1 VTDRALLRA
10 ARLTRVA
17 KVGDALAKSAERIAL
32 DRRRAVEAEQ
42 QRLETVQKYCGD
54 YGQLARER
62 ELAGQTVN
70 SLRVYREFSGWLST
84 LSQDQLNR
92 VAQAEFL
99 LAAAVDEARGRRRFA
114 DAIDKAA
121 AKSGKQAAVAAERRE
136 QANLDELAGRR
147 VAFGLH
153 R

>member
-1 VTDRALLRA
+1 MTDRASIRA

-17 KVGDALAKSAERIAL
+17 KVGDALAKSAE
-32 DRRRAVEAEQ
+32 AEQ
-42 QRLETVQKYCGD
+42 ERLETVRKYCGD

-62 ELAGQTVN
+62 EVAGQSVN
-70 SLRVYREFSGWLST
+70 SLRMYREFSGWLST
-84 LSQDQLNR
+84 LSQDQLDR
-92 VAQAEFL
+92 VAQAEFFL
-99 LAAAVDEARGRRRFA
+99 EAAVDEARGRRRFA

-121 AKSGKQAAVAAERRE
+121 AKSTKQAAVVEQRRE

-147 VAFGLH
+147 VASGLH